1 MTRTVTGKV
10 FRDRRDAGRRL
21 GEQLAWLRGQ
31 EVGQEVVVLAVP
43 RGGVPVAVEVAAALD
58 APVDVL
64 PVRRVDLPGR
74 LGLGMGAV
82 GEGGVDVLLD
92 ELVRAAAVPRL
103 LVAQAQHHARE
114 ELEAQLT
121 AYREVAPD
129 LPLAGRVAVVVDDG
143 AVTGATMRAACRVA
157 RARGAARVV
166 VGVPVASPEVL
177 AVLEQEA
184 DVVRALYAPA
194 DFLALED
201 WYDDLS
207 PLTDDDVRSV
217 LSQATG
223 LSVAVVDLT
232 ALDGALTPVPHAKGL
247 AVLAGPGLGA
257 TAAELRDDGWTTLVL
272 GELAETGDA
281 AVDRLIAAT
290 RTALAQPPCAG
301 LAAAWVGSGDAVR
314 AMLEAAAEIG
324 APVAA
329 LVGRGGRPDLARAVL
344 PNVAAPTL
352 LLTGARDRR
361 SQEHARAALSW
372 MRRECDLKVVPG
384 ATADFTEPEAQLVA
398 SDHIRAWLTAHL
410 VRPGARHHV

>member
-1 MTRTVTGKV
+1 MTGKV
-10 FRDRRDAGRRL
+10 AGKVFHDRRDAGRRL
-21 GEQLAWLRGQ
+21 GDELGWLR
-31 EVGQEVVVLAVP
+31 GQEVVVLAVP
-43 RGGVPVAVEVAAALD
+43 RGGVPVAVEVAAGLD
-58 APVDVL
+58 APIDVL

-74 LGLGMGAV
+74 LGLAMGAV
-82 GEGGVDVLLD
+82 GEGGVDVLLE

-143 AVTGATMRAACRVA
+143 AVTGATIRAACQVA

-166 VGVPVASPEVL
+166 VGIPVASPEVL
-177 AVLEQEA
+177 AVLQEEA

-194 DFLALED
+194 DFTSLED
-201 WYDDLS
+201 WYDDLT

-223 LSVAVVDLT
+223 LSIAVVDL
-232 ALDGALTPVPHAKGL
+232 AAVDGTLTPVPHPKGL
-247 AVLAGPGLGA
+247 AVLAGPGLGPTA
-257 TAAELRDDGWTTLVL
+257 TELREDGWTTLVL
-272 GELAETGDA
+272 GELAAGGYA

-290 RTALAQPPCAG
+290 RTVLAQPACAG
-301 LAAAWVGSGDAVR
+301 LSAAWVGSGDAVR
-314 AMLEAAAEIG
+314 VMLEAAAEIG

-329 LVGRGGRPDLARAVL
+329 VVGRGGRPDLARAVL

-352 LLTGARDRR
+352 LLAGARDRR

-372 MRRECDLKVVPG
+372 MRCDSDLKVVPG
-384 ATADFTEPEAQLVA
+384 ATAAFTEPDAALVA
-398 SDHIRAWLTAHL
+398 ADHTRAWLAAHL